1 MFKLIEK
8 KLEFSGDW
16 MSANFFSLNSVSLLP
31 ESSRDGSDKIRSLG
45 T

>member
-16 MSANFFSLNSVSLLP
+16 MSANFFSLNSVSLLSRP
-31 ESSRDGSDKIRSLG
+31 EADPSN
-45 T
+45 